1 MSKNLIF
8 KILFV
13 YLYIDKAEKIT
24 KVKRIKNFTIMKANE
39 ILAIGNEIFSTSE
52 RKSIYRKEIFAECK
66 TDKEKKNLRMKLRK
80 KLDSFIAEFIATSKN
95 EEKRKALRKAWQEY
109 AKQVYINSTC
119 IVDANANTEKK
130 DTIKNFLLAMNETE
144 KKNK

>member
-1 MSKNLIF
+1 
-8 KILFV
+8 
-13 YLYIDKAEKIT
+13 
-24 KVKRIKNFTIMKANE
+24 MKANE
-39 ILAIGNEIFSTSE
+39 ILAIGNEIFSTNE
-52 RKSIYRKEIFAECK
+52 RKSIYRKEIFVECK

-95 EEKRKALRKAWQEY
+95 EEKRKVLRKAWQEY
-109 AKQVYINSTC
+109 SKQVYINSAC
-119 IVDANANTEKK
+119 IVDANANTEKR